1 MTCNNYNTY
10 LHDYLIKVA
19 EKSCVNQKHSAA
31 LIKNGKII
39 NYGYNKYCSF
49 AKKSTIHAEMD
60 ALMTLRKKYK
70 KHQLMNMDIVII
82 RISPKNHELKNSR
95 PCNGCIDIL
104 RKFYIRR
111 VYYSDDYGRIVCE
124 KINEMEKT
132 HLCSGDRFHYKV
144 K

>member
-1 MTCNNYNTY
+1 MSCNNYNLY
-10 LHDYLIKVA
+10 LCDSLIKVA
-19 EKSCVNQKHSAA
+19 EKSCVNQKHSAV

-70 KHQLMNMDIVII
+70 KHQLKNMDIVII
-82 RISPKNHELKNSR
+82 RISSKNNELKNSR

-104 RKFYIRR
+104 KKSYIRR
-111 VYYSDDYGRIVCE
+111 VYFYKLNKIELIFNLYNVNIRRLKWKQIV
-124 KINEMEKT
+124 T
-132 HLCSGDRFHYKV
+132 FL
-144 K
+144 